1 MKNQTIL
8 FVNKIP
14 AKATMQT
21 DDYDSYDEEMELGEN
36 PKSVSFSPQDEV
48 VEIAPRSP
56 KRLIVK
62 PRIGKSTGRITVK
75 ARLGKLIFH
84 FFIKSMI
91 NLIIFFLKD

>member
-36 PKSVSFSPQDEV
+36 HKSVSFSPQDEV

-62 PRIGKSTGRITVK
+62 PRIGKPTGKITVK
-75 ARLGKLIFH
+75 ARLGKH
-84 FFIKSMI
+84 NFFIC
-91 NLIIFFLKD
+91 LIDD